1 MQVFESTLRTMLSK
15 FVRLIG
21 FQWCPI
27 FMLNLFT
34 LLSRTALVL
43 SFMGTKTDNSTRSYS
58 SPEGVYIVTGIET
71 CPQESSGQWVE
82 KDLSQGREVYLET
95 LKSH

>member
-27 FMLNLFT
+27 FILNFFT
-34 LLSRTALVL
+34 LLSRTVLV
-43 SFMGTKTDNSTRSYS
+43 FVIHG
-58 SPEGVYIVTGIET
+58 
-71 CPQESSGQWVE
+71 
-82 KDLSQGREVYLET
+82 
-95 LKSH
+95 